1 MDWIDV
7 LEVSYTV
14 TTNGATADIE
24 GGKDVFSW
32 KQLNYDISIKGDTRR
47 LLSDVEGFVEPGTL
61 TALMGTSRA
70 GKTTLLDVL
79 AQRVGDMGIV
89 TGNVTINGAT
99 LNESFQRRTS
109 YIQHQDIHMAE
120 MTVREAFRFSAS
132 LRQAHEVSQDE
143 KYAYLEKIISI
154 LGLED
159 YADAVVGIP
168 GKGLSAEKRK
178 RTTIGLELVARP
190 SLLLFVDEPTFGLDS
205 QSAWSIIKL
214 LREFADAGQVI
225 LCTIH
230 QPSVTLIEQFD
241 RLLLLVRGGRTVYFG
256 DLGSDSQTAL
266 DYFASYGAPLS
277 PQGDN
282 PAEYLLEQIGAGA
295 TGQASLDWPSVW
307 ATSERRVIIE
317 RINHCESLGHSN
329 LRQTSTTPMS
339 KFATPWLQQ
348 YLLVQK
354 RLFVQQWR
362 SPGYIN
368 SKLVINVFGD
378 LFMAFTFYNEKNS
391 IQCLQNKVFSVFTVL
406 LLCPILMVLV
416 QTRLIELRKIYDVR
430 EKHSTCTTGAS
441 SSLQTYWLKYRST
454 SSSPACASYAGTSCS
469 AGGATFP
476 LDEARSCIL
485 SLRYTRSITQ
495 PSRKRLLWFVRTL
508 RQPLCSPSSSTRSSW
523 ISVECC
529 SHLVSWSASG
539 ISHTKLVHLRG
550 LFRL

>member
-266 DYFASYGAPLS
+266 DYFASYGAPLC

-329 LRQTSTTPMS
+329 LR
-339 KFATPWLQQ
+339 
-348 YLLVQK
+348 
-354 RLFVQQWR
+354 
-362 SPGYIN
+362 
-368 SKLVINVFGD
+368 
-378 LFMAFTFYNEKNS
+378 
-391 IQCLQNKVFSVFTVL
+391 
-406 LLCPILMVLV
+406 
-416 QTRLIELRKIYDVR
+416 
-430 EKHSTCTTGAS
+430 
-441 SSLQTYWLKYRST
+441 
-454 SSSPACASYAGTSCS
+454 
-469 AGGATFP
+469 
-476 LDEARSCIL
+476 
-485 SLRYTRSITQ
+485 
-495 PSRKRLLWFVRTL
+495 
-508 RQPLCSPSSSTRSSW
+508 
-523 ISVECC
+523 
-529 SHLVSWSASG
+529 
-539 ISHTKLVHLRG
+539 
-550 LFRL
+550 